1 MATPQLMLCKKV
13 EVLLVEDNP
22 GDIRLIQEAFKEG
35 EVYSHLNVTRD
46 GEQAMAYLR
55 QEGTYSRSPRPAF
68 ILLDL
73 NLPRKDGREVLEEIK
88 SDKGLRQIPV
98 VILSTSTNAEDV
110 RRAYDL
116 HANCYVPKP
125 LDVDQLVQLGRL
137 LEEFWLSTV
146 LLPS

>member
-1 MATPQLMLCKKV
+1 MAQPQLIRCKKV

-35 EVYSHLNVTRD
+35 EVNSHLNVTRD

-88 SDKGLRQIPV
+88 SDKSLRQIPV

-125 LDVDQLVQLGRL
+125 LDVDKLVQLGRS

-146 LLPS
+146 LLP